1 MSSSL
6 HALPTRPRL
15 GGTLSGQA
23 HAVMNSRIAG
33 AQALPCC
40 RAEQHAL
47 IAERSRLPPPAWL
60 PPPRDGGS
68 AKVQCSA
75 HSHSVCALA
84 PAIAL
89 PRCNASEVRRL
100 PPRCYPA
107 SQPQRPSPPCQVAQA
122 LQPFFH
128 RMAAE
133 FPLKTEADDA
143 VAPLRLRDRD
153 DDRAE
158 GGGRKREGGGACFRN
173 DLAAAQGSS
182 NRQEWQEE
190 GEDGGV
196 TGEGDDV
203 MMMRGCDDVNCTL
216 RILFASCVG
225 VVFSQRGC
233 SSAFNP
239 DIEYFLFRFEIT
251 WPWIADGEMH
261 FHQRLTLKRSS
272 LGGTPASEKE

>member
-1 MSSSL
+1 MNSGTLTSLCSKVLAAIKQTTAPLRCHLLLCSLQLCRAVDHARFGTLLPAPFLTWVLTQAAATSCPRSRCNMSSSL

-23 HAVMNSRIAG
+23 HAVMKSRIAG
-33 AQALPCC
+33 AQELPCC
-40 RAEQHAL
+40 SAGQHAF
-47 IAERSRLPPPAWL
+47 IAERSRLLPPASL

-75 HSHSVCALA
+75 HSHSACALA

-100 PPRCYPA
+100 LPRCCPA

-158 GGGRKREGGGACFRN
+158 GGGRKREGGGM
-173 DLAAAQGSS
+173 L
-182 NRQEWQEE
+182 QE
-190 GEDGGV
+190 
-196 TGEGDDV
+196 
-203 MMMRGCDDVNCTL
+203 
-216 RILFASCVG
+216 
-225 VVFSQRGC
+225 
-233 SSAFNP
+233 
-239 DIEYFLFRFEIT
+239 
-251 WPWIADGEMH
+251 
-261 FHQRLTLKRSS
+261 
-272 LGGTPASEKE
+272 